1 MANEFHSEAI
11 NINSSDISESVAEAM
26 YSDAGLMAEEFHSKA
41 MSQIVVEENHSH
53 SQFVVDA
60 GLMADEFH
68 SEAINI
74 NRSDMSEIV
83 VDENHSHAENV
94 VEQKQPC

>member
-26 YSDAGLMAEEFHSKA
+26 YSDAGLMAEEFHSEA

-60 GLMADEFH
+60 GLMADLFTH
-68 SEAINI
+68 KIQ
-74 NRSDMSEIV
+74 RW
-83 VDENHSHAENV
+83 
-94 VEQKQPC
+94 